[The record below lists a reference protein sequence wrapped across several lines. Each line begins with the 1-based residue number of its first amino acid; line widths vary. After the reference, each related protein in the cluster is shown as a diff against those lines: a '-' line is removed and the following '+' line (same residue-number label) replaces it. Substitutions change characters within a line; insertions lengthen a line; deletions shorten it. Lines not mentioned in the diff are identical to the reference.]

1 MPRYRKTPGKI
12 GKNDRGLLQTT
23 TYVVVPLSFEDVYIF
38 TTIGDRYDTLA
49 LQYYG
54 KSSMWWIIAISNPQ
68 QDSDSLIPQIGSQIR
83 IPSIQTATQINNLYS

>member
-1 MPRYRKTPGKI
+1 MSRYRTTPSKI
-12 GKNDRGLLQTT
+12 GKNNRSLLQTT
-23 TYVVVPLSFEDVYIF
+23 TYIEIPLSFEDIYIF

-54 KSSMWWIIAISNPQ
+54 KSSMWWIIAIANPK

-83 IPSIQTATQINNLYS
+83 IPSIQTATRINNLYS